1 MQALFCV
8 LANLESTILYKSM
21 SVCWSCR
28 KWCEAGNC
36 EFCNRPSSYVGFLRL
51 PKFKDVKTWML
62 YKRLYFDGDQ
72 IPVGS
77 NLGHEKSFFAR
88 AVKNSL
94 IRGDSAELDRLWRLG
109 VINKKTI
116 ASRQKLKSKKDVEQ
130 YCKSFSFDRSFR
142 HPSIR

>member
-1 MQALFCV
+1 
-8 LANLESTILYKSM
+8 
-21 SVCWSCR
+21 
-28 KWCEAGNC
+28 
-36 EFCNRPSSYVGFLRL
+36 
-51 PKFKDVKTWML
+51 ML